1 MNSSTVQVD
10 FSKDKF
16 VQNTAFYL
24 DFAQIPARPHG
35 IATSRQYIGELAGR
49 TAKSTTQGMLQVPA
63 CAPRPSPV

>member
-49 TAKSTTQGMLQVPA
+49 TAKSTTHAADSFL
-63 CAPRPSPV
+63 CSSPLAS